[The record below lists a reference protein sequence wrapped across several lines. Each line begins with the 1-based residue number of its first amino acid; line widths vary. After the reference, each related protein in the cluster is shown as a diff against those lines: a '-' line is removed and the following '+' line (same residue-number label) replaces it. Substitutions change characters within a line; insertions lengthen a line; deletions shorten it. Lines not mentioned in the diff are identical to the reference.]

1 MLIIFLQEHLH
12 TIYLKNT
19 KIRILQNYNN
29 YITQYVIFQSFYKVF
44 KCIEVSWVGI
54 DIKQVAVAVDEPVGY
69 PLPQR
74 FIYQIT
80 FDFQRLRNSFR
91 LTSPEAML
99 LPKELPSI
107 DTAQFPFL
115 S

>member
-1 MLIIFLQEHLH
+1 MFADYRKDKQFFLQSQ
-12 TIYLKNT
+12 
-19 KIRILQNYNN
+19 R
-29 YITQYVIFQSFYKVF
+29 FYKVF
-44 KCIEVSWVGI
+44 KRIKVTRVCI
-54 DIKQVAVAVDEPVGY
+54 DIEQVADAVDEPVGY

-99 LPKELPSI
+99 LPKELPSMY
-107 DTAQFPFL
+107 TAQFPFL

>member
-1 MLIIFLQEHLH
+1 MRVEYTKSEPQRLRLYGSLYLLYHLQQ
-12 TIYLKNT
+12 TLK
-19 KIRILQNYNN
+19 RI
-29 YITQYVIFQSFYKVF
+29 K
-44 KCIEVSWVGI
+44 VSWVAI
-54 DIKQVAVAVDEPVGY
+54 DIEQVAVVVDEPVGY

-99 LPKELPSI
+99 LPKELPST
-107 DTAQFPFL
+107 DTA
-115 S
+115 